1 MHNKSVVCFGEV
13 LWDLLPAGAVA
24 GGAPMNVACQLNNLG
39 ISSSMISAVGQD
51 ALGGQLLDFLRQKGF
66 DTSLIST
73 DPELPTGTV
82 NVNLDDKGIPSYEIV
97 QPVAWD
103 NIELSDAASQ
113 AVSKADAFVFGSL
126 AARSEKTLAT
136 LTELLSV
143 AAFPVFDV
151 NLRAPFYE
159 EKTVSKLLQKARL
172 LKLNDE
178 EIDILCGW
186 WGFNGGQSAKIEFLK
201 KEFQLDAV
209 VLTRG
214 ANGAALLDNS
224 SFYEHSGYR
233 VEVADTVGSGDA
245 FLASFLSQWLGGASP
260 LECLSFACATGT
272 LVASLPGG
280 TPDINEQGVRDL
292 MHGSTPHRKC

>member
-1 MHNKSVVCFGEV
+1 MHKITAVCFGEV

-24 GGAPMNVACQLNNLG
+24 GGAPMNVACQLKNLG
-39 ISSSMISAVGQD
+39 IASSMISAVGQD
-51 ALGGQLLDFLRQKGF
+51 ELGRQLLTFLRQKGV
-66 DTSLIST
+66 DTSLITT
-73 DPELPTGTV
+73 DPSLPTGTV
-82 NVNLDDKGIPSYEIV
+82 KVSLDAQGIPSYEIV

-103 NIELSDAASQ
+103 NIGLSEAATQ
-113 AVSKADAFVFGSL
+113 AVSNAGAFVFGSL
-126 AARSEKTLAT
+126 AARSEKTLNT

-159 EKTVSKLLQKARL
+159 EKTVSTLLQKARL

-186 WGFNGGQSAKIEFLK
+186 AGFKGDQPEQMEFLK
-201 KEFQLDAV
+201 KEFQLDVV

-224 SFYEHSGYR
+224 GLYEHNGYH

-245 FLASFLSQWLGGASP
+245 FLAGFLSQWLGGAAP
-260 LECLSFACATGT
+260 PACLSFACATGA
-272 LVASLPGG
+272 LVATLPGG
-280 TPDINEQGVRDL
+280 TPDIDEKMIRDL
-292 MHGSTPHRKC
+292 DHVS